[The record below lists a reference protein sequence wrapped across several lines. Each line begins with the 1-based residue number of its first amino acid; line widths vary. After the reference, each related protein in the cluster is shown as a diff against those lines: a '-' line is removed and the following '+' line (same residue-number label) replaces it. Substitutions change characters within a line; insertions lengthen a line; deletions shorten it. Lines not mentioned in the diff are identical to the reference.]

1 MIDIRDAD
9 SGSLSDGEIDSLV
22 AEEKL
27 LRILRPDVRE
37 QVWQSL
43 RRSSEAQQYV
53 VVNGGH
59 LYISLAHIGDEAERD
74 RFYRLIQRHQSGE
87 EVDLQLLPQPIRQI
101 LQPELTRFGQFLG
114 GLLLGLVAGIVMGLL
129 GMALVVVLRS
139 AVEGFVNQEIRPLQ
153 AIDLT
158 AVSFIVFTCVGWVA
172 AAVVAWRNP
181 QLWQKWGNA
190 TLRRRRK

>member
-1 MIDIRDAD
+1 MIDIRGADA
-9 SGSLSDGEIDSLV
+9 GSLSDEEIDSLV

-43 RRSSEAQQYV
+43 GRSNEVQQYV

-87 EVDLQLLPQPIRQI
+87 KVDLHLLPQPICQI
-101 LQPELTRFGQFLG
+101 LQPELTCFGRFLG
-114 GLLLGLVAGIVMGLL
+114 GVLLGLVVGIGTGLL
-129 GMALVVVLRS
+129 AMALVVVLRS
-139 AVEGFVNQEIRPLQ
+139 AVEGLVSQEIRPLQ
-153 AIDLT
+153 AIDVT
-158 AVSFIVFTCVGWVA
+158 AVSFIVFTCVGWGT
-172 AAVVAWRNP
+172 AAVVAWLNP
-181 QLWQKWGNA
+181 QLWQKWGDA
-190 TLRRRRK
+190 TLWRRRK